1 MSIFNQK
8 YSFRIAEWWNSK
20 IAMFFGWGYFF
31 ALLTD
36 LPFNNYLVVTALL
49 LLWYIAAASFGYFI
63 NDLYD
68 MPSDA
73 LAGKKND
80 TEELSPF
87 YKSVIAVFLIFIQL
101 CSFITILVW
110 SESSMWWILIPL
122 LNMLLFVMY
131 SHSSIRI
138 KEKPYFDV
146 VTDALYAQILP
157 LFVTYIAVSGK
168 LEGQYII
175 LLSSI
180 FIWAFFA
187 GIRNIVEHQLIDFE
201 FDEKSNICNLI
212 QLKGY
217 ETGEIYLRSL
227 KYIELSL
234 FIVFLIVAAFFQLF
248 FSIAFLFVGML
259 IFMLL
264 PLGENILGQLA
275 KYRNMQTL
283 VDFRVLYES
292 GIFMATAIAF
302 SVNGNL
308 FYLLVMPFQ
317 LLLFKN
323 EALRLFAMFL
333 WHRLI
338 LGLIYYGVVD
348 FLFYKILNRIWILF
362 KIFVNYLIYYFRKY
376 ILFYDEKRARGEK

>member
-1 MSIFNQK
+1 
-8 YSFRIAEWWNSK
+8 
-20 IAMFFGWGYFF
+20 MFFGWGYFF

>member
-1 MSIFNQK
+1 
-8 YSFRIAEWWNSK
+8 
-20 IAMFFGWGYFF
+20 MFFGWGFFF

-36 LPFNNYLVVTALL
+36 LSFYNYLVVTVLL
-49 LLWYIAAASFGYFI
+49 LLWYVTAASFGYFI

-68 MPSDA
+68 VSSDA
-73 LAGKKND
+73 MAGKKND
-80 TEELSPF
+80 TEGISPF
-87 YKSVIAVFLIFIQL
+87 YKNVIAVFLIFIQL
-101 CSFITILVW
+101 CSFTTILVW

-122 LNMLLFVMY
+122 FNILLFVMY
-131 SHSSIRI
+131 SHPSIRL

-157 LFVTYIAVSGK
+157 LFVTFIAVAGK
-168 LEGQYII
+168 LEGQYVV
-175 LLSSI
+175 LLFSI
-180 FIWAFFA
+180 FIWSFIA

-201 FDEKSNICNLI
+201 FDKKSNIRNLI

-217 ETGEIYLRSL
+217 KTGESYLRSL

-275 KYRNMQTL
+275 KYRNTQTL

-302 SVNGNL
+302 SVTGSL
-308 FYLLVMPFQ
+308 YYSFVIPFQ
-317 LLLFKN
+317 LLLFQN
-323 EALRLFAMFL
+323 ESLRLFAMFL

-338 LGLIYYGVVD
+338 LGVVY
-348 FLFYKILNRIWILF
+348 YKIINRIWILF